1 LLGTVCAVFGLC
13 EVGHE
18 ADDFILVFASDDI
31 DTLLCL
37 GHKRRRSR
45 TRSLTRTPWSC
56 PQATH
61 RRTGHTAIR
70 NRRTLTGHGTD
81 VLIFTRLDRLNCSRV
96 AHPHRQKDMHQMLVH
111 KVTSRDEFI
120 LAQALSFSIKVLS
133 TLPKAMRPES
143 SVSVELEYRI
153 TKKARP
159 TADWASSSR

>member
-1 LLGTVCAVFGLC
+1 
-13 EVGHE
+13 
-18 ADDFILVFASDDI
+18 
-31 DTLLCL
+31 
-37 GHKRRRSR
+37 
-45 TRSLTRTPWSC
+45 
-56 PQATH
+56 
-61 RRTGHTAIR
+61 
-70 NRRTLTGHGTD
+70 
-81 VLIFTRLDRLNCSRV
+81 
-96 AHPHRQKDMHQMLVH
+96 MHQMLVH